1 MNHKSLT
8 SRAQMA
14 YFGAGVLLMK
24 GVSLLMLPVVTHFLT
39 PAEYGVLDVLIT
51 WMNVLGIV
59 FGMGMAETLYR
70 YSSKS
75 RDPASV
81 FSDLLQLHL
90 WLLVPL
96 MLLCLIVVLVGHRW
110 LPESLQMS
118 FLLLSLLAAGLGT
131 VLTLPFCWLR
141 MQGRADWFFFC
152 SVTKVLLQAGLCWF
166 LLEQGL
172 GLIAVIIASVLS
184 HLVLVVLL
192 LWRIPFHKSWTD
204 RSVWQGQYVRYGAP
218 LVFSGLCLFFV
229 CGAERWILAAVL
241 TPADLAHYAVASQFA
256 LMVAVCIE
264 PFTLWWFPKR
274 LAMLQQESGLQQV
287 ANMAVLGCIGTVVAA
302 VAIGMLG
309 PLLIRWLLP
318 VSYHEAA
325 ILLPWL
331 CLAMALKQCSHLLNT
346 GCYTQDHTHQV
357 SKINAQLAVLAPP
370 LYWLSCEQF
379 GLAGLLVSLILLY
392 ALRLYWFY
400 AQSQHLLHLPY
411 PQLALWSVLLAGAIC
426 LFLLPYGSTA
436 SAIVAASL
444 TVAWSIRQGL
454 PLLTKPTA
462 TRLGEAF

>member
-8 SRAQMA
+8 SRAQMV

-24 GVSLLMLPVVTHFLT
+24 GVSFLMLPVVTHFLT

-59 FGMGMAETLYR
+59 FGLGMAETLYR
-70 YSSKS
+70 FSSQSKH
-75 RDPASV
+75 PASV

-90 WLLVPL
+90 WLLLPL
-96 MLLCLIVVLVGHRW
+96 TLFCLVVVLLGHRW
-110 LPESLQMS
+110 LPESLQLS

-172 GLIAVIIASVLS
+172 GLIAVLIASVVS
-184 HLVLVVLL
+184 HLVLVALL
-192 LWRIPFHKSWTD
+192 LWRIPFHKPWTD
-204 RSVWQGQYVRYGAP
+204 RALWQGQYVRYGAP

-241 TPADLAHYAVASQFA
+241 TPTDLAHYAVASQFA

-274 LAMLQQESGLQQV
+274 LAMLQQERGLQQV

-302 VAIGMLG
+302 VSIGMIG

-325 ILLPWL
+325 TLLPWL

-346 GCYTQDHTHQV
+346 GCYTQDHTRQV
-357 SKINAQLAVLAPP
+357 SKINAQLAFIAPL
-370 LYWLSCEQF
+370 LYWFSCAQF
-379 GLAGLLVSLILLY
+379 GLSGLLISLILLY

-400 AQSQHLLHLPY
+400 SQSQHLLQLPY
-411 PQLALWSVLLAGAIC
+411 PQFALWSVMASGATC
-426 LFLLPYGSTA
+426 LFLLPYWPTT
-436 SAIVAASL
+436 VAMLAAGL
-444 TVAWSIRQGL
+444 TIAWSIRQGL
-454 PLLTKPTA
+454 SLLTKPA
-462 TRLGEAF
+462 VSPLGEVL